1 MLKHQVAEP
10 VQQLCGVVDPSTAS
24 ATTMTAALNMIG
36 MYNALCLLTSAPLVD
51 LLGDWATGEMR
62 GANDGSGWNGCA
74 RQAGSLQPGRVHVRL
89 AAGLLPP
96 CALAVPNC
104 PKLPPPPASPALEHD
119 FLLPAARSI
128 LDLQIALQP
137 NDVFQPAQMML
148 AKVPRPAGAV
158 DVEAWGVVAA
168 EAEARRATDA
178 AVRQA
183 AAMVTIM
190 EDVAQLKEM
199 LG

>member
-1 MLKHQVAEP
+1 MEVVGTDVLA
-10 VQQLCGVVDPSTAS
+10 QQEAYNLAGCMSGLRQGSW
-24 ATTMTAALNMIG
+24 AAL
-36 MYNALCLLTSAPLVD
+36 C
-51 LLGDWATGEMR
+51 
-62 GANDGSGWNGCA
+62 
-74 RQAGSLQPGRVHVRL
+74 
-89 AAGLLPP
+89 P
-96 CALAVPNC
+96 CC
-104 PKLPPPPASPALEHD
+104 PKLPQTATPPASPALEHN

-137 NDVFQPAQMML
+137 NDVFQPAKKML

-158 DVEAWGVVAA
+158 DVEVWGVVAA
-168 EAEARRATDA
+168 EAEARRAADA